1 MSTQMTP
8 TGPDNSQQDKSSEI
22 TVHDDAGDVQQI
34 SVEYDEVTDK
44 VIVTPS
50 AVHKDTIVRFK
61 NPKGGK
67 VRIVFLCP
75 DGKETESVSDS
86 ELYTLTI
93 GGTYHFKCFFTPYGA
108 KDEDSPRSGGVIDVL
123 PRRP

>member
-75 DGKETESVSDS
+75 DGKENEFVSDS
-86 ELYTLTI
+86 DLYTLTI
-93 GGTYHFKCFFTPYGA
+93 GGIYVFNSFFNIYG
-108 KDEDSPRSGGVIDVL
+108 IDT
-123 PRRP
+123 